1 MLAKV
6 KNNVNILLQGIVGR
20 MHHVNQ
26 MRLERLHALN
36 TAADAG
42 GTADDSYKSI
52 SIIIQYLIIIY
63 YTSLLRKAR
72 F

>member
-42 GTADDSYKSI
+42 GTADDSV
-52 SIIIQYLIIIY
+52 
-63 YTSLLRKAR
+63 
-72 F
+72 